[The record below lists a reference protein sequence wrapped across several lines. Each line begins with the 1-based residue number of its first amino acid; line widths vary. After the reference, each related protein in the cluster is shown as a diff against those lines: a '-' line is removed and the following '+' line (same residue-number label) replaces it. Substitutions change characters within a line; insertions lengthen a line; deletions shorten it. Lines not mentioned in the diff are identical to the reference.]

1 MKTSKRDNIPTL
13 PVPDMPDLSQITSRV
28 ENNRQ
33 TDIFAEQTEKIRQ
46 LVTELKK
53 TNLICSDLLSY
64 GERAMTD
71 LEDATDEAKAIARHI
86 GDAIKAAQNS
96 EIQVSFTEKGLK
108 DLTARCHQVI
118 DEEKQVLAEHEQSVR
133 KILDQHYNRI
143 SNRLNDNDGI
153 YLSGR
158 LAKVFTYSF
167 WILFA
172 YFVFTILA
180 FICIKIGL

>member
-1 MKTSKRDNIPTL
+1 MKTSKRDNIPTP
-13 PVPDMPDLSQITSRV
+13 PVPDMPDLSQITSRI

-33 TDIFAEQTEKIRQ
+33 TDALAEQTEKIRQ
-46 LVTELKK
+46 LITELKK
-53 TNLICSDLLSY
+53 TNLISSELLSN

-71 LEDATDEAKAIARHI
+71 LEDATDEAKAIARYI
-86 GDAIKAAQNS
+86 GEAIKAAQSS
-96 EIQVSFTEKGLK
+96 ELQVSFTEKGLK

-118 DEEKQVLAEHEQSVR
+118 NEEKQVLAEHEQSVR

-143 SNRLNDNDGI
+143 SDRLKDASGI

-158 LAKVFTYSF
+158 FAKVFTYGF
-167 WILFA
+167 WVLFA
-172 YFVFTILA
+172 YFVLTALA